1 MIKNICIATDDSY
14 LIGAKVLIAS
24 IAKSTSEP
32 VRSQLRIN
40 LAYVPEKLSNESL
53 EKLKDISESM
63 GLHMSLHPFKA
74 SLTDKDIFQ
83 GGQARKHITST
94 TLAKFYFF
102 EHMSESFVWL
112 DTDIAVRD
120 GWEELLRYDS
130 EFSDNK
136 PYLAAGYNSEHFNNG
151 VMGCVG
157 GNPIKDW
164 ESKVGKHS
172 TSVEQ
177 HIFVEAMKDNSVR
190 VPVAFNSISRWG
202 AKAKTR
208 DGFVIH
214 YGGPI
219 KPWHLRSSL
228 WNFCKSSS
236 CGWHT
241 WFSSAEYLASHD
253 DEMRSSIHENYLPS
267 RPTNAGFKVTMFL
280 RFANLKFVGSL
291 VSIARFAI
299 LSIAFGANLKN
310 HPFCSSERE

>member
-24 IAKSTSEP
+24 IAKSTSEA

-40 LAYVPEKLSNESL
+40 LAYVPEKLSYESL
-53 EKLKDISESM
+53 EKLKDISDKM
-63 GLHMSLHPFKA
+63 CLQLSLHPFNA
-74 SLTDKDIFQ
+74 SLTDNDIFQ

-102 EHMSESFVWL
+102 ERMTESFVWL

-120 GWEELLRYDS
+120 GWEEILEYDS
-130 EFSDNK
+130 EFSDDK

-151 VMGCVG
+151 VMGCIG

-177 HIFVEAMKDNSVR
+177 HIFVEAMKAKSVR
-190 VPVAFNSISRWG
+190 VPVAYNSISRWG
-202 AKAKTR
+202 AKAKTLE
-208 DGFVIH
+208 GVVIH

-219 KPWHLRSSL
+219 KPWHLRSGL
-228 WNFCKSSS
+228 WKFCKSSS

-241 WFSSAEYLASHD
+241 WFSSAEYLANHD
-253 DEMRSSIHENYLPS
+253 DEMRLCVEENRPPS
-267 RPTNAGFKVTMFL
+267 RPTNAGSKVTAFL
-280 RFANLKFVGSL
+280 AFVNLKFVGPL
-291 VSIARFAI
+291 VSVARHASVFI
-299 LSIAFGANLKN
+299 SPGANLKN
-310 HPFCSSERE
+310 HPFCSSESM